1 MSNPTLKSL
10 SKDYSVSIIFADRPS
25 NQGFLVNIFYFFEVL
40 FSPFA
45 SIRIFDY
52 RFLQSRAIIIKELK
66 KANIN
71 ISSIKISIS
80 HNKKSFIALVSKNN
94 INIAVDHE
102 LSCRKVSQSLE
113 KKINDEVKPELL
125 STIEYINIVETLVKI
140 TNKGWKYFYKHVEIK
155 KISNLSDIYLT
166 NFGNES
172 IYSKFYGY
180 NGTRV
185 CISSDNL
192 EIFK

>member
-1 MSNPTLKSL
+1 LSKPTLKFL
-10 SKDYSVSIIFADRPS
+10 SKDHSVSIIFAERPS
-25 NQGFLVNIFYFFEVL
+25 DNSFFINIFYFFEVL

-45 SIRIFDY
+45 SIRIFEY
-52 RFLQSRAIIIKELK
+52 RFLQSRAIILKELK

-71 ISSIKISIS
+71 IFNIKISIS
-80 HNKKSFIALVSKNN
+80 HNKFSFVALVSKNN

-102 LSCRKVSQSLE
+102 LRGRNVSNALE
-113 KKINDEVKPELL
+113 KKIDVIKKPESL
-125 STIEYINIVETLVKI
+125 SSIEFINIIETLVKI
-140 TNKGWKYFYKHVEIK
+140 TNKGWQSLIMNLEISK
-155 KISNLSDIYLT
+155 MGDIYLT
-166 NFGNES
+166 NLNNDS

-180 NGTRV
+180 NGSRV

>member
-1 MSNPTLKSL
+1 MSNPTLQSF
-10 SKDYSVSIIFADRPS
+10 SKDFSVSIIFADRPA
-25 NQGFLVNIFYFFEVL
+25 NEIFFINIYYFFEVL

-45 SIRIFDY
+45 SIRIFEF

-71 ISSIKISIS
+71 ISTIKISIS
-80 HNKKSFIALVSKNN
+80 HNKNSFIALASKKN
-94 INIAVDHE
+94 INIAIDHE
-102 LSCRKVSQSLE
+102 LSGRNISKALK
-113 KKINDEVKPELL
+113 KKINEVIKPESL
-125 STIEYINIVETLVKI
+125 SAIEFINIIETLVKI
-140 TNKGWKYFYKHVEIK
+140 TNKGWQSLFPHTEIK
-155 KISNLSDIYLT
+155 EINKLEGIYLT
-166 NFGNES
+166 NLDNES

>member
-1 MSNPTLKSL
+1 MSYPTLKPL
-10 SKDYSVSIIFADRPS
+10 SKDYSVSIIFADRLS
-25 NQGFLVNIFYFFEVL
+25 SEGFFVNIFYFFEVL

-45 SIRIFDY
+45 SIRIFEY
-52 RFLQSRAIIIKELK
+52 RFLQSRAIILKELK

-80 HNKKSFIALVSKNN
+80 HNKKSFIALASKKN

-102 LSCRKVSQSLE
+102 LRGRKISKSLE
-113 KKINDEVKPELL
+113 KKINEEMKTELL
-125 STIEYINIVETLVKI
+125 SAIEYINIIETLVKI
-140 TNKGWKYFYKHVEIK
+140 TNKGWQSLFKHVEIK
-155 KISNLSDIYLT
+155 KINNLKDIYLI
-166 NFGNES
+166 NFDNDS

-192 EIFK
+192 EILK

>member
-1 MSNPTLKSL
+1 MSYPTLKPL
-10 SKDYSVSIIFADRPS
+10 SKDYSVSIIFADRLS
-25 NQGFLVNIFYFFEVL
+25 SEGFFVNIFYFFEVL

-45 SIRIFDY
+45 SIRIFEY

-80 HNKKSFIALVSKNN
+80 HNKKSFIALASNKN

-102 LSCRKVSQSLE
+102 SSSRKISKSLE
-113 KKINDEVKPELL
+113 KKINEEIKPELL
-125 STIEYINIVETLVKI
+125 SAIEYIHIIETLVKI
-140 TNKGWKYFYKHVEIK
+140 TNKGWQSLFKNVEIK
-155 KISNLSDIYLT
+155 KINNLRDIYLT
-166 NFGNES
+166 NLDNDI

-192 EIFK
+192 EILK

>member
-1 MSNPTLKSL
+1 MSNPTLKYL

-25 NQGFLVNIFYFFEVL
+25 NEGFFINIFYFFKVL

-45 SIRIFDY
+45 SIRIFEY
-52 RFLQSRAIIIKELK
+52 RFLQSRAIILKELK

-80 HNKKSFIALVSKNN
+80 HNKKSFIALASKKN

-102 LSCRKVSQSLE
+102 LSGRKISKSLE
-113 KKINDEVKPELL
+113 KKIKEEIKPELL
-125 STIEYINIVETLVKI
+125 SAIEYINIIETLVKI
-140 TNKGWKYFYKHVEIK
+140 TNKGWQSLFKHVEIK
-155 KISNLSDIYLT
+155 KINNLRDVYLT
-166 NFGNES
+166 NLDNDS

-192 EIFK
+192 EILK

>member
-1 MSNPTLKSL
+1 MSKPNLKSF

-25 NQGFLVNIFYFFEVL
+25 NESFFINICYFFEVL

-45 SIRIFDY
+45 SIRIFEY
-52 RFLQSRAIIIKELK
+52 RFLHSRAIIIKELK

-71 ISSIKISIS
+71 ISNTKISIS
-80 HNKKSFIALVSKNN
+80 HNKKSFVALISKKN

-102 LSCRKVSQSLE
+102 LSGRKISKALE
-113 KKINDEVKPELL
+113 KKINEAIKPELL
-125 STIEYINIVETLVKI
+125 SAIEFINIIETLVKI
-140 TNKGWKYFYKHVEIK
+140 TFKGWQSLFTHVEIK
-155 KISNLSDIYLT
+155 EFNKLQGIYLT
-166 NFGNES
+166 NLDNES